1 MKKNPLKIVAILI
14 GVAGAYLVYN
24 YIKGKKSTDVV
35 VPPSPK
41 PTPTPK
47 PSPAPPIPIP
57 NPFDPKLKSPSETAG
72 GNYIVK
78 TVSTTGKLNVRS
90 LPNSTSKVVSQI
102 ANGSVV
108 KAQKSSVSGWYELLD
123 ATKSFPLVVGY
134 VSALYLVAKV

>member
-14 GVAGAYLVYN
+14 GIAGAYLVYN
-24 YIKGKKSTDVV
+24 YIKGKKGNVEPT
-35 VPPSPK
+35 PTPTPLPTPNPT

-47 PSPAPPIPIP
+47 PMP

-72 GNYIVK
+72 GNFVVK
-78 TVSTTGKLNVRS
+78 TISQTGKLNVRM
-90 LPNSTSKVVSQI
+90 LPNTTSKVVSQI

-123 ATKSFPLVVGY
+123 ASKSFPLVVGY
-134 VSALYLVAKV
+134 VSASYLVPKA